1 VDDLGIIRQPLAVR
15 VRVVGAGPL
24 AARPEKVARLGRV
37 HDAAA
42 LEKWR
47 KKKRKR
53 GKEPGIGR
61 QKERRLGGP
70 RAALLGRLQEGKKRS
85 LAIGGGKRESVE
97 KRKGF
102 SKSSALWEV

>member
-1 VDDLGIIRQPLAVR
+1 VDDLGVIRQPLAVL
-15 VRVVGAGPL
+15 VRVVGTSPF
-24 AARPEKVARLGRV
+24 AARPEEVARLGRV

-70 RAALLGRLQEGKKRS
+70 RAALLGRLQEGKKRG
-85 LAIGGGKRESVE
+85 LAIGGRKRKSVE

-102 SKSSALWEV
+102 PKSSVLWEV